1 MKIILGI
8 QPDGRLHIGNYFGA
22 IEKWL
27 QMQKEWNEVI
37 FLIAYMHANSD
48 YDTTMSFGKSLR
60 SFWAR
65 RIQSQLLEALTLF
78 YQLAHSEKVAELER
92 LPQYQT
98 KERTLHMLSYPLLM
112 SCDIILSDCD
122 GVIVWDD
129 QEPHMHYYREVA
141 RRHGY
146 KEAITIKSNN
156 SRIMSIKDPTKKMSK
171 SLGDD
176 HCIYIDES
184 EEEIFMKLKKSPT
197 TQEGIIQFKNLAD
210 IVGVVYD
217 ESDNL
222 LSKEILA
229 RALFSRLNTNL

>member
-1 MKIILGI
+1 MKILLGI
-8 QPDGRLHIGNYFGA
+8 QPTGRLHIGNYFGA

-27 QMQKEWNEVI
+27 QMQNEGHKVEI
-37 FLIAYMHANSD
+37 MLASYHANNF
-48 YDTTMSFGKSLR
+48 DTDTIEKSLR
-60 SFWAR
+60 ALGFLFVW
-65 RIQSQLLEALTLF
+65 SQNPYVLDLF
-78 YQLAHSEKVAELER
+78 YKLAHSERVAELER
-92 LPQYQT
+92 LPQYHT

-112 SCDIILSDCD
+112 ACDIILSDCD

-141 RRHGY
+141 RRHWY

-156 SRIMSIKDPTKKMSK
+156 PRIMSIKDPTKKMSK
-171 SLGDD
+171 SLWDD

-184 EEEIFMKLKKSPT
+184 EKEIFMKLKKSPT

>member
-1 MKIILGI
+1 
-8 QPDGRLHIGNYFGA
+8 
-22 IEKWL
+22 
-27 QMQKEWNEVI
+27 
-37 FLIAYMHANSD
+37 
-48 YDTTMSFGKSLR
+48 
-60 SFWAR
+60 
-65 RIQSQLLEALTLF
+65 
-78 YQLAHSEKVAELER
+78 
-92 LPQYQT
+92 
-98 KERTLHMLSYPLLM
+98 
-112 SCDIILSDCD
+112 
-122 GVIVWDD
+122 
-129 QEPHMHYYREVA
+129 MHYYREVA

-197 TQEGIIQFKNLAD
+197 TQEGIMQFKNLAD